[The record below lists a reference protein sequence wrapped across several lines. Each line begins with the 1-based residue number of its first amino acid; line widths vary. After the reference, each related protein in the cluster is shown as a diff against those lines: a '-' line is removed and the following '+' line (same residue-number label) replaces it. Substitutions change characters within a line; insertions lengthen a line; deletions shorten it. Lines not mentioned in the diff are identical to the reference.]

1 MGIYGKAIFVKVR
14 YINTLTISLYPIYI
28 HKVFP
33 VTPQKKNRNRSTS
46 VAVFSVIPSG
56 ALMSVISSEARRA

>member
-33 VTPQKKNRNRSTS
+33 VTPHKTPLST
-46 VAVFSVIPSG
+46 F
-56 ALMSVISSEARRA
+56 